1 MAQASDKKRILVYTT
16 QLMETGGI
24 ESHLQEFCR
33 QMATTGAEIDLV
45 VLNAAMTPETEAF
58 YKRTCRWVY
67 FGKHGRS
74 YKRLLWMLQL
84 GLKLRGTR
92 KYDAVYT
99 NGQGESI
106 WLFSRMLPAYKKWVH
121 HHHTSGDAKDQST
134 WGVKYRKTLR
144 EANTIIACS
153 YRNAGDMKVVLN
165 RQIDVIP
172 VFSRNVEV
180 PFSEGPEGK
189 LRFGYYGRLIPEKGI
204 DLICRMSEDADL
216 KDVEFHLWGEGK
228 QYPAGYF
235 DRYPHIRFH
244 GPFAGEEGLKAAIA
258 QLDAYL
264 LLSTHPEGLPV
275 SLLEAM
281 SAGLPW
287 LSTDKG
293 GIPDIAC
300 DPQATRVIP
309 ATFTYEDAK
318 AAVMAFA
325 KDIRSGLVTK
335 TAQKE
340 LYASRFS
347 AVALRSAW
355 GDILGLHKQN

>member
-1 MAQASDKKRILVYTT
+1 MARVSDKPRILVYTT

-45 VLNAAMTPETEAF
+45 VLNAAMTKETEAF
-58 YKRTCRWVY
+58 YKSVCHAVY
-67 FGKHGRS
+67 LGRHGRS
-74 YKRLLWMLQL
+74 YKRLLWILQT
-84 GLKLRGTR
+84 GLKLRGAR
-92 KYDAVYT
+92 KYDAIYT

-106 WLFSRMLPAYKKWVH
+106 WLFSRLLPAYNKWVH
-121 HHHTSGDAKDQST
+121 HHHTSGDTRDQAT
-134 WGVKYRKTLR
+134 WGTKYRKTLQS
-144 EANTIIACS
+144 AHTIIACS

-180 PFSEGPEGK
+180 PFSAGPAGK

-216 KDVEFHLWGEGK
+216 EDIEFHLWGEGK
-228 QYPAGYF
+228 QYPVGYF
-235 DRYPHIRFH
+235 DRYPNIRFH
-244 GPFAGEEGLKAAIA
+244 GPFAGEEGLKTAIS

-287 LSTDKG
+287 LATDRG

-300 DPQATRVIP
+300 DLQATRVIP
-309 ATFTYEDAK
+309 ATSSYEEAK

-340 LYASRFS
+340 LYATRFS

-355 GDILGLHKQN
+355 GDILGLQKKN

>member
-1 MAQASDKKRILVYTT
+1 MAQASDKQRILVYTT

-33 QMATTGAEIDLV
+33 QMAVTGAEIDLV
-45 VLNAAMTPETEAF
+45 VLNAAMTKETEAF
-58 YKRTCRWVY
+58 YRSICRSVY
-67 FGKHGRS
+67 FGRHGRS
-74 YKRLLWMLQL
+74 YKRLLWMLQT
-84 GLKLRGTR
+84 GIKLRGTR

-106 WLFSRMLPAYKKWVH
+106 WLFSRMLPSYDRWVH
-121 HHHTSGDAKDQST
+121 HHHTSGDAKDQAT
-134 WGVKYRKTLR
+134 WGVKYRKTLQT
-144 EANTIIACS
+144 AHTIIACS
-153 YRNAGDMKVVLN
+153 HRNAGDMKGVLN
-165 RQIDVIP
+165 RQVDVIP
-172 VFSRNVEV
+172 CFSRNVEV
-180 PFSEGPEGK
+180 PFTEAPAGK

-204 DLICRMSEDADL
+204 DLICRMSEDADV

-228 QYPAGYF
+228 QYPAAYF
-235 DRYPHIRFH
+235 DKYPNVRFH
-244 GPFAGEEGLKAAIA
+244 GAFAGEAGLKAAIA

-264 LLSTHPEGLPV
+264 LLSVHPEGLPI

-287 LSTDKG
+287 LATDRG

-300 DPQATRVIP
+300 DPQSTRVIS
-309 ATFTYEDAK
+309 ATSSYEEAK
-318 AAVMAFA
+318 AAVIAFA

-347 AVALRSAW
+347 AVALRAAW